1 MKFPTCSVNKKLLPL
16 KAHYF
21 LFLGAQAAVIPYF
34 AAVGRQNGIPE
45 TTVAYTFGFVPLAA
59 IACKSLCGYIV
70 DRTQNVTVVLLTL
83 QALLLV
89 SDGVVFFSGSIHTNT
104 LRSEGILQCS
114 EENVTLLDPFTTCSL
129 SPPPQC
135 KRLCRESK
143 ENSST
148 SKLGASL
155 SIGNVSDVC
164 SVLSYWNHSVSSDDD
179 NCELTCACYE
189 SSTNKSNLWLYTV
202 FLALA
207 WMTGA
212 SVFVISDAA
221 VCDAL
226 GDNASAFGRQ
236 RLWGTISWGICC
248 PFVGIIIDAANRAT
262 EGRSGFTPSF
272 YVFAVLLLMD
282 MVLLYRMPRL
292 RMCKQSPTFFRDVA
306 MVFKGAEMP
315 VFTFW
320 TCAFGVFFGIFVA
333 YNTWFLEDVGAS
345 KLNVGLTY
353 TVMTLLV
360 ELPLLFVSKGI
371 LERIGYF
378 PSYSLAFAA
387 YAVKYFGYSFL
398 QNPWHA
404 LVIELVGGA
413 AFPLAF
419 AAMTVF
425 AKETAPQGTAA
436 SVLCVLNAGV
446 EGVGT
451 VVGNVV
457 GGVSFGKNGGRLTF
471 RYIGLASFACAV
483 LCTLSHVVIRRRRP
497 KTSIVPQAMASV
509 MPYQAAVGRR
519 GGIPEATIAYILGFI
534 PLLAILAK
542 PVCGFI
548 VDKTQNVKLVLIG
561 LNALACVSNGVVFL
575 SHGTPFEGP
584 NVKGRLACPEGN
596 LTLET
601 ASFNC
606 MASLLECN
614 VSCRHDKSIAASIK
628 TEPQL
633 TLADAYSVCS
643 SLWNGTTSRD
653 EDICEM
659 NCPCYTGSEVPP
671 NLGLYVVFLSL
682 AAVAM
687 TALVIS
693 DAAICEIL
701 GENSHTFG
709 QQRLWGTI
717 GFGVC
722 SPVVGVFIDE
732 LNKATDGRSGYSP
745 CFYVFAALM
754 MTDITLLF
762 FIPPLRM
769 SKVSSNFFK
778 DLATVFRRLE
788 MTVFALWTCL
798 LGALLGITLSYNTWF
813 LEDIG
818 ASKMIVGFNGALMA
832 VLIELPLLFVSGFI
846 LEKIGYFPCYCLAF
860 VALGTKYVGYSYL
873 YEPWFSLLIEI
884 AGGAA
889 FPLTIASMTV
899 FAKVTAR
906 GGTAASVLCILN
918 STFDGI

>member
-1 MKFPTCSVNKKLLPL
+1 MKFSTCSVNRKLLPL

-104 LRSEGILQCS
+104 VRSEGILQCS

-129 SPPPQC
+129 PPPPEC

-143 ENSST
+143 ENGST
-148 SKLGASL
+148 SKLRANL

-164 SVLSYWNHSVSSDDD
+164 SVLSYWNHSVSSDDG

-189 SSTNKSNLWLYTV
+189 STTNKSNLWLYTV

-248 PFVGIIIDAANRAT
+248 PIVGIIIDAANRAT

-272 YVFAVLLLMD
+272 YVFAVLLMMD

-306 MVFKGAEMP
+306 TVFKGAEMP
-315 VFTFW
+315 VFTF
-320 TCAFGVFFGIFVA
+320 
-333 YNTWFLEDVGAS
+333 LD
-345 KLNVGLTY
+345 L
-353 TVMTLLV
+353 
-360 ELPLLFVSKGI
+360 
-371 LERIGYF
+371 R
-378 PSYSLAFAA
+378 
-387 YAVKYFGYSFL
+387 
-398 QNPWHA
+398 NPWYA

-451 VVGNVV
+451 VLGNVL

-471 RYIGLASFACAV
+471 RYIGFASFACAV

-497 KTSIVPQAMASV
+497 KTSIVPQGKSELFDV
-509 MPYQAAVGRR
+509 S
-519 GGIPEATIAYILGFI
+519 
-534 PLLAILAK
+534 
-542 PVCGFI
+542 
-548 VDKTQNVKLVLIG
+548 LVL
-561 LNALACVSNGVVFL
+561 LLLLF
-575 SHGTPFEGP
+575 
-584 NVKGRLACPEGN
+584 
-596 LTLET
+596 TLE
-601 ASFNC
+601 C
-606 MASLLECN
+606 
-614 VSCRHDKSIAASIK
+614 
-628 TEPQL
+628 
-633 TLADAYSVCS
+633 
-643 SLWNGTTSRD
+643 
-653 EDICEM
+653 
-659 NCPCYTGSEVPP
+659 
-671 NLGLYVVFLSL
+671 
-682 AAVAM
+682 
-687 TALVIS
+687 
-693 DAAICEIL
+693 
-701 GENSHTFG
+701 
-709 QQRLWGTI
+709 
-717 GFGVC
+717 
-722 SPVVGVFIDE
+722 
-732 LNKATDGRSGYSP
+732 
-745 CFYVFAALM
+745 
-754 MTDITLLF
+754 
-762 FIPPLRM
+762 
-769 SKVSSNFFK
+769 
-778 DLATVFRRLE
+778 VFR
-788 MTVFALWTCL
+788 
-798 LGALLGITLSYNTWF
+798 LGAS
-813 LEDIG
+813 
-818 ASKMIVGFNGALMA
+818 SSALD
-832 VLIELPLLFVSGFI
+832 
-846 LEKIGYFPCYCLAF
+846 K
-860 VALGTKYVGYSYL
+860 
-873 YEPWFSLLIEI
+873 
-884 AGGAA
+884 
-889 FPLTIASMTV
+889 
-899 FAKVTAR
+899 
-906 GGTAASVLCILN
+906 
-918 STFDGI
+918 